1 MPRIVSVKT
10 TPLRSGLKSVKE
22 AHFEW
27 CTPIIHQGDHWWPTG
42 GSVVLLT
49 ELSVHLTVHSSPTLL
64 ARGQSSSRRGIPDTV
79 RAAVF
84 VLPNSIPFHSPL
96 CALCLFWCSFT
107 PWGLPGPEK
116 ENISPTSNPM
126 TRPLEAASSGFLG
139 LGERQRP

>member
-1 MPRIVSVKT
+1 MDYFSKT
-10 TPLRSGLKSVKE
+10 TSEVGLKTSKKPILSGALQSFIKE
-22 AHFEW
+22 
-27 CTPIIHQGDHWWPTG
+27 TTG

-49 ELSVHLTVHSSPTLL
+49 ELSVHLTVHSSPTDALSRRL
-64 ARGQSSSRRGIPDTV
+64 ARGQSSSRRGIPNTV

-107 PWGLPGPEK
+107 PWGLTGPEK
-116 ENISPTSNPM
+116 ENISPTSNPV